1 MSEKAQSNR
10 PLTHQI
16 VLVLLVL
23 LLIAESFRF
32 DSHIFF
38 IYLLPWIVLEVE
50 AVIKKANTSEE
61 GRQACAC
68 LHHTH
73 THTVLHFAS
82 CMCTCDRT
90 ATLQTWANSC
100 PASPPSCS
108 LRLSALLCRHLPL
121 DTTHTRSQ
129 AASTCIY
136 LPLKVCTSC

>member
-1 MSEKAQSNR
+1 MTVWEKEGGREGGDKRDREEKKVSDSGEKMSEKAQSNR

-73 THTVLHFAS
+73 THTHCA
-82 CMCTCDRT
+82 
-90 ATLQTWANSC
+90 A
-100 PASPPSCS
+100 
-108 LRLSALLCRHLPL
+108 LRPMHVHL
-121 DTTHTRSQ
+121 
-129 AASTCIY
+129 
-136 LPLKVCTSC
+136 